1 MAVGR
6 DSYLDSILSGL
17 PCGWEEEPRAETRPT
32 GHFICEIVL
41 VVVLSINNFGIPV
54 LISVP
59 IFFELNLD
67 KLNFAGTTEIDYMA
81 QKRSDGTNVIV
92 FFTDQQRWDTSGL
105 HGNPLDLMP
114 NFDRMA
120 QQGTHVHKSF
130 TCQPVCGP
138 ARSCLQTGLYATQ
151 TGCYRNGIPLPSD
164 AKTLAHHFRDAGYA
178 TGYIGKWHLHDQGV
192 AGPVPEERRF
202 GYDYWLA
209 SNVLEFT
216 SDAYQTTLYNNDNQ
230 PVNLPGYRVDAVTD
244 AMIRYIDVH
253 QNEPFYL
260 FTSYIEPHHQ
270 NHLDDYPPPDG
281 YRERYTGKW
290 VPPDL
295 AALGGST
302 HQHLGG
308 YYGMVKRL
316 DEALGRLLDALKSL
330 DLIRNTIILFTSDHG
345 CHFKTRNSEY
355 KRSCHES
362 AIRVPTALHGPG
374 FVGGG
379 QIQQLVSLIDLPP
392 TLLDAAGLPVP
403 NEMQGRSILPLV
415 RGETDGWPQEVF
427 VQISEAQVGRAVRTQ
442 RWKYGV
448 DAPDKNSGRDAGSD
462 RYVEQYLYDLQA
474 DPYELTNLIGRESHR
489 AVADVMRERLSRRM
503 VEAGEDAP
511 TIEPA
516 DPIRSGQRHVSSE
529 EAQA

>member
-1 MAVGR
+1 MPQT
-6 DSYLDSILSGL
+6 DTNQ
-17 PCGWEEEPRAETRPT
+17 P
-32 GHFICEIVL
+32 
-41 VVVLSINNFGIPV
+41 
-54 LISVP
+54 
-59 IFFELNLD
+59 
-67 KLNFAGTTEIDYMA
+67 
-81 QKRSDGTNVIV
+81 NVIV

-105 HGNPLDLMP
+105 HGNPLDLTP

-120 QQGTHVHKSF
+120 QRGTHVRRSF

-138 ARSCLQTGLYATQ
+138 ARSCLQTGLYATR
-151 TGCYRNGIPLPSD
+151 TGCFRNGIPLSPNL
-164 AKTLAHHFRDAGYA
+164 KTLAHHFGEAGYA
-178 TGYIGKWHLHDQGV
+178 TGYIGKWHLYSGGTGP
-192 AGPVPEERRF
+192 GPVPAEHRG

-216 SDAYQTTLYNNDNQ
+216 SDAYQTTLYDNDNK
-230 PVNLPGYRVDAVTD
+230 PVDLPGYRVDALTD
-244 AMIRYIDVH
+244 AVIRYVDHH

-290 VPPDL
+290 IPPDL

-330 DLIRNTIILFTSDHG
+330 HLLDNTIILFTSDHG
-345 CHFKTRNSEY
+345 CHFKTRNGEY

-362 AIRVPTALHGPG
+362 SIRVPTAFHGPG
-374 FVGGG
+374 FIGGG
-379 QIQQLVSLIDLPP
+379 QIQELVSLVDLPP
-392 TLLDAAGLPVP
+392 TLLDAAGLAVP
-403 NEMQGRSILPLV
+403 GEMQGRSMMPLL
-415 RGETDGWPQEVF
+415 RGEGEDWPEEVF
-427 VQISEAQVGRAVRTQ
+427 AQISEAQVGRTVRTQ

-448 DAPDKNSGRDAGSD
+448 DAPHKNGDSDAGSD

-474 DPYELTNLIGRESHR
+474 DPYELRNLIGLQSHEP
-489 AVADVMRERLSRRM
+489 VTEVMRERLIRRM
-503 VEAGEDAP
+503 LEAGEERP

-516 DPIRSGQRHVSSE
+516 PRQRSGQRSVS
-529 EAQA
+529 EAAARS

>member
-1 MAVGR
+1 MPQTDANQ
-6 DSYLDSILSGL
+6 
-17 PCGWEEEPRAETRPT
+17 P
-32 GHFICEIVL
+32 
-41 VVVLSINNFGIPV
+41 
-54 LISVP
+54 
-59 IFFELNLD
+59 
-67 KLNFAGTTEIDYMA
+67 
-81 QKRSDGTNVIV
+81 NVIV

-105 HGNPLDLMP
+105 HGNPLDLTP

-120 QQGTHVHKSF
+120 QRGTHVHRSF

-138 ARSCLQTGLYATQ
+138 ARSCLQTGLYATR
-151 TGCYRNGIPLPSD
+151 TGCFRNGIPLSPNL
-164 AKTLAHHFRDAGYA
+164 KTLAHHFGEAGYA
-178 TGYIGKWHLHDQGV
+178 TGYIGKWHLYSGGGTGP
-192 AGPVPEERRF
+192 GPVPAEHRG

-216 SDAYQTTLYNNDNQ
+216 SDAYQTTLYDNDNK
-230 PVNLPGYRVDAVTD
+230 PVDLPGYRVDALTD
-244 AMIRYIDVH
+244 AVIRYVDRH
-253 QNEPFYL
+253 KTEPFYL

-290 VPPDL
+290 IPPDL

-330 DLIRNTIILFTSDHG
+330 HLLDNTIILFTSDHG
-345 CHFKTRNSEY
+345 CHFKTRNGEY

-362 AIRVPTALHGPG
+362 SIRVPTAFHGAD
-374 FVGGG
+374 FIGGG
-379 QIQQLVSLIDLPP
+379 QLQELVSLVDLPP
-392 TLLDAAGLPVP
+392 TLLDAAGLEVP
-403 NEMQGRSILPLV
+403 AEMQGRSIMPLV
-415 RGETDGWPQEVF
+415 RGETDDWPEEVF

-448 DAPDKNSGRDAGSD
+448 DAPNKSGGRDAGSD

-474 DPYELTNLIGRESHR
+474 DPYELRNLIGLQSHEP
-489 AVADVMRERLSRRM
+489 VTEVMRERLIRRM
-503 VEAGEDAP
+503 LEAGEEAP
-511 TIEPA
+511 TVEAAPTQ
-516 DPIRSGQRHVSSE
+516 RSGQRSVS
-529 EAQA
+529 EAEASS